1 MNPKELLQLVQPHLV
16 DEKKLEVKKLDCS
29 IKLNTTVSEFENSN
43 GKQKFVS
50 NLSISLGIDMSSI
63 EIKSIR

>member
-1 MNPKELLQLVQPHLV
+1 M
-16 DEKKLEVKKLDCS
+16 
-29 IKLNTTVSEFENSN
+29 SEFENSN

-63 EIKSIR
+63 EIKSIRSGSVIIDYTISADKESLESIKTKQ